1 MVLVGE
7 DQETVFGVLTKVC
20 HGVSSFLMY
29 VEILV
34 VFFPQGMPLICVK
47 YSQILTTA
55 NIC

>member
-29 VEILV
+29 VEMYVEIL
-34 VFFPQGMPLICVK
+34 C
-47 YSQILTTA
+47 
-55 NIC
+55 